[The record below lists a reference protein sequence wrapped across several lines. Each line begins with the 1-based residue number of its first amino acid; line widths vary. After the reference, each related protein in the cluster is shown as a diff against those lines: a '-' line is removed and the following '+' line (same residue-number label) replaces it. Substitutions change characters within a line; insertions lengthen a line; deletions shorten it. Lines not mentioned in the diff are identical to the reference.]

1 MICKKCGTS
10 LQPNDRFCYACG
22 APIEPPIPTPTDAP
36 PESPASASVV
46 PPIPSPAP
54 APAVTPV
61 ETPTSTPSATAT
73 TSSATAAQPT
83 ATATVPPV
91 PENSLQATLAQ
102 SAVTVKPSKRNMTLG
117 FLSIGV
123 GCLIIIGILCYLFSN
138 NGYRSAVKEMWYGV
152 ERQDA
157 SGAAANMFP
166 SEASSQLNLTEQTME
181 TYLSTFQE
189 HAARYGDN
197 YHISIQFDDVE
208 ELDTEQLEQFNIWF
222 QNLSLEKEVN
232 KTYAVDYTR
241 SISGKNG
248 KEAEHRFC
256 YIYRYDGN
264 WYVLDTALL
273 GLQDPLA

>member
-22 APIEPPIPTPTDAP
+22 APIEPPTPTDAP

-54 APAVTPV
+54 TPAVTPV
-61 ETPTSTPSATAT
+61 ETPTPTPSATAT
-73 TSSATAAQPT
+73 TSSAAAAQPT
-83 ATATVPPV
+83 EAIPPV
-91 PENSLQATLAQ
+91 STNPLQATIAQ
-102 SAVTVKPSKRNMTLG
+102 PAVAVKPSKRNMILG

-123 GCLIIIGILCYLFSN
+123 GCLIIISILCYLFSN

-152 ERQDA
+152 ERQNA

-222 QNLSLEKEVN
+222 QNLSLEKEIN

-248 KEAEHRFC
+248 KESEHRFC
-256 YIYRYDGN
+256 YIYHYDGN

>member
-91 PENSLQATLAQ
+91 PENPLQATLAQ

>member
-1 MICKKCGTS
+1 MI
-10 LQPNDRFCYACG
+10 F
-22 APIEPPIPTPTDAP
+22 
-36 PESPASASVV
+36 
-46 PPIPSPAP
+46 
-54 APAVTPV
+54 
-61 ETPTSTPSATAT
+61 
-73 TSSATAAQPT
+73 
-83 ATATVPPV
+83 
-91 PENSLQATLAQ
+91 
-102 SAVTVKPSKRNMTLG
+102 G

-138 NGYRSAVKEMWYGV
+138 NGYRSAVKEMWYGI

-157 SGAAANMFP
+157 NGAAANMFP
-166 SEASSQLNLTEQTME
+166 SEAASQLDLTEQTIE

-208 ELDTEQLEQFNIWF
+208 ELDSEQLEQFNIWF
-222 QNLSLEKEVN
+222 QNLSLEKDVS

-256 YIYRYDGN
+256 YIYRYGNN
-264 WYVLDTALL
+264 WYTLEPALL
-273 GLQDPLA
+273 GLQDPLS

>member
-61 ETPTSTPSATAT
+61 ETPTPTPSATAT

-91 PENSLQATLAQ
+91 PENPLQATLAQ

-248 KEAEHRFC
+248 KEVEHRFC

>member
-22 APIEPPIPTPTDAP
+22 APIEPPTPTDAP

-54 APAVTPV
+54 TPAVTPV
-61 ETPTSTPSATAT
+61 ETPTPTPSATAT
-73 TSSATAAQPT
+73 TSSAAAAQPT
-83 ATATVPPV
+83 EAIPPV
-91 PENSLQATLAQ
+91 STNPLQATIAQ
-102 SAVTVKPSKRNMTLG
+102 PAVAVKPSKRNMILG

-123 GCLIIIGILCYLFSN
+123 GCLIIISILCYLFSN

-152 ERQDA
+152 ERQNA

>member
-22 APIEPPIPTPTDAP
+22 APIEPPIHTPTDAP

-61 ETPTSTPSATAT
+61 ETPTPTPSATAT

-91 PENSLQATLAQ
+91 PENPLQATLAQ

>member
-91 PENSLQATLAQ
+91 PENPLQATLAQ

-248 KEAEHRFC
+248 KESEHRFC
-256 YIYRYDGN
+256 YIYHYDGN

>member
-91 PENSLQATLAQ
+91 PENPLQATLAQ

-222 QNLSLEKEVN
+222 QNLSLEKEIN

>member
-1 MICKKCGTS
+1 MTCKKCGTS
-10 LQPNDRFCYACG
+10 LEPNDRFCYACG
-22 APIEPPIPTPTDAP
+22 APVEPQAPTPVIPSIPSPPPAPTPAVTPIPTPAAT
-36 PESPASASVV
+36 
-46 PPIPSPAP
+46 
-54 APAVTPV
+54 
-61 ETPTSTPSATAT
+61 ETNA
-73 TSSATAAQPT
+73 ATAAQPT
-83 ATATVPPV
+83 ATATVP
-91 PENSLQATLAQ
+91 ENPLQATLAQ

-166 SEASSQLNLTEQTME
+166 SEASSQLDLTEQTME

-208 ELDTEQLEQFNIWF
+208 
-222 QNLSLEKEVN
+222 
-232 KTYAVDYTR
+232 
-241 SISGKNG
+241 
-248 KEAEHRFC
+248 
-256 YIYRYDGN
+256 
-264 WYVLDTALL
+264 
-273 GLQDPLA
+273 

>member
-1 MICKKCGTS
+1 MTCKKCGTS
-10 LQPNDRFCYACG
+10 LEPNDRFCYACG
-22 APIEPPIPTPTDAP
+22 APVEPQAPTPVMPSIPSPSPTPTPAVTPIPTPAAT
-36 PESPASASVV
+36 
-46 PPIPSPAP
+46 
-54 APAVTPV
+54 
-61 ETPTSTPSATAT
+61 ETNA
-73 TSSATAAQPT
+73 ATAAQPT

-91 PENSLQATLAQ
+91 LENPLQATLAQ

-166 SEASSQLNLTEQTME
+166 SEASSQLDLTEQTME

>member
-61 ETPTSTPSATAT
+61 ETPTPTPSATAT

-83 ATATVPPV
+83 EAIPPV
-91 PENSLQATLAQ
+91 STNPLQATLAQ

>member
-1 MICKKCGTS
+1 MICKKCGTL

-22 APIEPPIPTPTDAP
+22 AAVEPPASTPTTAPAEAPTPTPVA
-36 PESPASASVV
+36 
-46 PPIPSPAP
+46 PPIPSPTP
-54 APAVTPV
+54 SSTVTSTPV
-61 ETPTSTPSATAT
+61 ETPTPTTTTTTTSTADAT
-73 TSSATAAQPT
+73 TSTTA
-83 ATATVPPV
+83 VPPI
-91 PENSLQATLAQ
+91 PENPLQATIAQ
-102 SAVTVKPSKRNMTLG
+102 PAVPVKSSKRNMIFG

-138 NGYRSAVKEMWYGV
+138 NGYRSAVKEMWYGI

-157 SGAAANMFP
+157 NGAAANMFP
-166 SEASSQLNLTEQTME
+166 SEAASQLDLTEQTIE

-208 ELDTEQLEQFNIWF
+208 ELDSEQLEQFNIWF
-222 QNLSLEKEVN
+222 QNLSLEKDVS

-256 YIYRYDGN
+256 YIYRYGNN
-264 WYVLDTALL
+264 WYTLEPALL
-273 GLQDPLA
+273 GLQDPLS

>member
-10 LQPNDRFCYACG
+10 LQPEDRFCYACG
-22 APIEPPIPTPTDAP
+22 AAIEPPAPTPVAAP
-36 PESPASASVV
+36 TESPASVI
-46 PPIPSPAP
+46 PPIPSPEP
-54 APAVTPV
+54 APAVSAPKTP
-61 ETPTSTPSATAT
+61 
-73 TSSATAAQPT
+73 AASPEEP
-83 ATATVPPV
+83 APAVPPV
-91 PENSLQATLAQ
+91 SAMPFQTTIAQ
-102 SAVTVKPSKRNMTLG
+102 PAVAAKPSKKHTILG
-117 FLSIGV
+117 FLSIAV

-138 NGYRSAVKEMWYGV
+138 NGYRSAVKEMWYGI

-166 SEASSQLNLTEQTME
+166 SEAASQLDVTEQTME
-181 TYLSTFQE
+181 TYLSAFQE

-208 ELDTEQLEQFNIWF
+208 ELDTAQLEQFNIWF
-222 QNLSLEKEVN
+222 QNLSLEKEV
-232 KTYAVDYTR
+232 KKAYAVDYTR

-264 WYVLDTALL
+264 WYMLDPVLL

>member
-91 PENSLQATLAQ
+91 PENPLQATLAQ
-102 SAVTVKPSKRNMTLG
+102 SAVPVKSSKRNMTLG

>member
-22 APIEPPIPTPTDAP
+22 APIEPPIHTPTDAP

-91 PENSLQATLAQ
+91 PENPLQATLAQ

-256 YIYRYDGN
+256 YIYHYDGN

>member
-1 MICKKCGTS
+1 MI
-10 LQPNDRFCYACG
+10 
-22 APIEPPIPTPTDAP
+22 
-36 PESPASASVV
+36 
-46 PPIPSPAP
+46 
-54 APAVTPV
+54 
-61 ETPTSTPSATAT
+61 
-73 TSSATAAQPT
+73 
-83 ATATVPPV
+83 
-91 PENSLQATLAQ
+91 
-102 SAVTVKPSKRNMTLG
+102 LG

-138 NGYRSAVKEMWYGV
+138 NGYRSAVKELWYGV

-166 SEASSQLNLTEQTME
+166 SEAASQLHLTEQTME

-189 HAARYGDN
+189 HAARYGNN

>member
-1 MICKKCGTS
+1 MICKKCGTL

-22 APIEPPIPTPTDAP
+22 AAVEPPASTPAAAPAEAPTPTPVA
-36 PESPASASVV
+36 
-46 PPIPSPAP
+46 PPIPSPTP
-54 APAVTPV
+54 SSTVTSTPV
-61 ETPTSTPSATAT
+61 ETPTPTTTTAT
-73 TSSATAAQPT
+73 TSAADATTSTT
-83 ATATVPPV
+83 AVPPV
-91 PENSLQATLAQ
+91 AANPLQATIAQ
-102 SAVTVKPSKRNMTLG
+102 PAVAVKPLKRSMILG

-138 NGYRSAVKEMWYGV
+138 NGYRSAVKELWYGV

-166 SEASSQLNLTEQTME
+166 SEASSQLDLTEQTME

>member
-61 ETPTSTPSATAT
+61 ETPTPTPSATAT

-83 ATATVPPV
+83 EAIPPV
-91 PENSLQATLAQ
+91 STNPLQATIAQ
-102 SAVTVKPSKRNMTLG
+102 PAVPVKSSKRNMIFG

>member
-91 PENSLQATLAQ
+91 PENPLQATLAQ

-123 GCLIIIGILCYLFSN
+123 GCLIITGILCYLFSN

-256 YIYRYDGN
+256 YIYHYDGN

>member
-22 APIEPPIPTPTDAP
+22 APIEPPIHTPTDAP

-83 ATATVPPV
+83 EAIPPV
-91 PENSLQATLAQ
+91 STNPLQATIAQ

>member
-1 MICKKCGTS
+1 MCGCCLHSGPFKGSAKNLQDQLNDLAADKKCD
-10 LQPNDRFCYACG
+10 QDNDQF
-22 APIEPPIPTPTDAP
+22 DAK
-36 PESPASASVV
+36 
-46 PPIPSPAP
+46 IH
-54 APAVTPV
+54 
-61 ETPTSTPSATAT
+61 
-73 TSSATAAQPT
+73 
-83 ATATVPPV
+83 
-91 PENSLQATLAQ
+91 
-102 SAVTVKPSKRNMTLG
+102 KPRHFPLKIL
-117 FLSIGV
+117 
-123 GCLIIIGILCYLFSN
+123 CKLIDFFYTFGQRICRILCYLFSN

-166 SEASSQLNLTEQTME
+166 SEASSQLDLTEQTME

-248 KEAEHRFC
+248 KESEHRFC
-256 YIYRYDGN
+256 YIYHYDGN

>member
-22 APIEPPIPTPTDAP
+22 APIEPPIPTLTDAP

-91 PENSLQATLAQ
+91 PENPLQATLAQ

-256 YIYRYDGN
+256 YIYHYDGN

>member
-22 APIEPPIPTPTDAP
+22 APIEPPIHTPTDAP

-91 PENSLQATLAQ
+91 PENPLQATLAQ

-248 KEAEHRFC
+248 KESEHRFC
-256 YIYRYDGN
+256 YIYHYDGN

>member
-54 APAVTPV
+54 APAVTPM

-91 PENSLQATLAQ
+91 PENPLQATLAQ

>member
-83 ATATVPPV
+83 EAIPPV
-91 PENSLQATLAQ
+91 STNPLQATIAQ

>member
-22 APIEPPIPTPTDAP
+22 APIEPPIPTLTDAP

-61 ETPTSTPSATAT
+61 ETPTPTPSATAT

-91 PENSLQATLAQ
+91 PENPLQATLAQ

-138 NGYRSAVKEMWYGV
+138 NGYRSAVKEMWYGI

-157 SGAAANMFP
+157 NGAAANMFP
-166 SEASSQLNLTEQTME
+166 SEAASQLDLTEQTIE

-208 ELDTEQLEQFNIWF
+208 ELDSEQLEQFNIWF
-222 QNLSLEKEVN
+222 QNLSLEKDVS

-256 YIYRYDGN
+256 YIYRYGNN
-264 WYVLDTALL
+264 WYTLEPALL
-273 GLQDPLA
+273 GLQDPLS

>member
-22 APIEPPIPTPTDAP
+22 APIEPPIPTLTDAP

-61 ETPTSTPSATAT
+61 ETPTPTPSATAT

-91 PENSLQATLAQ
+91 PENPLQATLAQ

>member
-22 APIEPPIPTPTDAP
+22 APIEPPIPTLTDAP

-61 ETPTSTPSATAT
+61 ETPTPTPSATAT

-91 PENSLQATLAQ
+91 PENPLQATLAQ

-197 YHISIQFDDVE
+197 YHISIRFDDVE

>member
-1 MICKKCGTS
+1 MTCKKCGTS
-10 LQPNDRFCYACG
+10 LEPNDRFCYACG
-22 APIEPPIPTPTDAP
+22 APVEPQAPTP
-36 PESPASASVV
+36 V
-46 PPIPSPAP
+46 IPSIPSPPPAPAP
-54 APAVTPV
+54 APAVTPIPTPAAT
-61 ETPTSTPSATAT
+61 ETNA
-73 TSSATAAQPT
+73 ATAAQPT

-91 PENSLQATLAQ
+91 PENPLQATLAQ

-166 SEASSQLNLTEQTME
+166 SEASSQLDLTEQTME
-181 TYLSTFQE
+181 TYLSTFEE

-197 YHISIQFDDVE
+197 YHISIQFNDVE

-248 KEAEHRFC
+248 KESEHRFC
-256 YIYRYDGN
+256 YIYHYDGN

>member
-22 APIEPPIPTPTDAP
+22 APIEPPTPTDAP

-54 APAVTPV
+54 APVVNPTPA
-61 ETPTSTPSATAT
+61 ETPTPTPPATAT

-83 ATATVPPV
+83 EAIPPV
-91 PENSLQATLAQ
+91 STNPLQATIAQ
-102 SAVTVKPSKRNMTLG
+102 PAVAVKPSKRNMILG

-123 GCLIIIGILCYLFSN
+123 GCLIIISILCYLFSN
-138 NGYRSAVKEMWYGV
+138 NSYRSAVKEMWYGV
-152 ERQDA
+152 ERQNA

>member
-22 APIEPPIPTPTDAP
+22 APIEPPIPTLTDAP

-91 PENSLQATLAQ
+91 PENPLQATFAQ

>member
-22 APIEPPIPTPTDAP
+22 APIEPPIPTLTDAP

-91 PENSLQATLAQ
+91 PENPLQATLAQ

-248 KEAEHRFC
+248 KESEHRFC
-256 YIYRYDGN
+256 YIYHYDGN

>member
-1 MICKKCGTS
+1 
-10 LQPNDRFCYACG
+10 
-22 APIEPPIPTPTDAP
+22 
-36 PESPASASVV
+36 
-46 PPIPSPAP
+46 
-54 APAVTPV
+54 
-61 ETPTSTPSATAT
+61 
-73 TSSATAAQPT
+73 
-83 ATATVPPV
+83 
-91 PENSLQATLAQ
+91 
-102 SAVTVKPSKRNMTLG
+102 MTLG

-166 SEASSQLNLTEQTME
+166 SEASSQLDLTEQTME

-248 KEAEHRFC
+248 KNPNTVSVIFITMMETGMYWIRHCWDCKTHSPNRE
-256 YIYRYDGN
+256 
-264 WYVLDTALL
+264 
-273 GLQDPLA
+273 Q

>member
-1 MICKKCGTS
+1 MI
-10 LQPNDRFCYACG
+10 
-22 APIEPPIPTPTDAP
+22 
-36 PESPASASVV
+36 
-46 PPIPSPAP
+46 
-54 APAVTPV
+54 
-61 ETPTSTPSATAT
+61 
-73 TSSATAAQPT
+73 
-83 ATATVPPV
+83 
-91 PENSLQATLAQ
+91 
-102 SAVTVKPSKRNMTLG
+102 LG

-123 GCLIIIGILCYLFSN
+123 GCLIITGILCYLFSN